1 VGLDYSGPS
10 YFPSRLLTSH
20 EQSFNP
26 TRINSMPKKI
36 DTSKAIKHYK
46 GSDGVYITIPDYDKL
61 GNLHQGAAINNDRF
75 ERSQTY
81 YVSPA
86 IGDEL
91 ERILEV
97 YDEQTLALL
106 MGRVNRRAL
115 DQLGP
120 REFKFTTE

>member
-1 VGLDYSGPS
+1 
-10 YFPSRLLTSH
+10 
-20 EQSFNP
+20 
-26 TRINSMPKKI
+26 MPKKI

-46 GSDGVYITIPDYDKL
+46 GSDGVYVSVPKYDKL
-61 GNLHQGAAINNDRF
+61 GNPHQGAAINNDRYDADN
-75 ERSQTY
+75 TY

-97 YDEQTLALL
+97 FDEQTLALL

-115 DQLGP
+115 EQLGP
-120 REFKFTTE
+120 RQFRHDPSVS